1 MYGGGPNSKL
11 LARASARSSGSIVVT
26 LPARIPG
33 TSCCRY
39 RVTGRRRPMRSRLP
53 RMLVFLFPVYVGNK
67 KTTNIGKIGL
77 PAVAAPLILLSSD
90 KRAKH
95 GPYKWGARLA
105 LAVMICSLANSPCV
119 SQVPK
124 GSRSGLTPRD
134 SPADTFRLWLTHRV
148 AQMHSRPP
156 RILFFLFPVDVGNK
170 KTSSIGKD
178 RPSCR
183 CPAA

>member
-1 MYGGGPNSKL
+1 MGEDRTRSCLRERVPAVAAPLSSPYRRESQGQVAVDTVL
-11 LARASARSSGSIVVT
+11 LVGA
-26 LPARIPG
+26 
-33 TSCCRY
+33 
-39 RVTGRRRPMRSRLP
+39 GRCVLDSPD
-53 RMLVFLFPVYVGNK
+53 LVFLFPVYVGNK

-77 PAVAAPLILLSSD
+77 PAVAAPLLLLSSD

-105 LAVMICSLANSPCV
+105 LAVMFCSLADSPCV
-119 SQVPK
+119 RKYRRVAAPA
-124 GSRSGLTPRD
+124 LTPHD

-148 AQMHSRPP
+148 GQMHSRPP
-156 RILFFLFPVDVGNK
+156 RILLSCSLWMSEQENK
-170 KTSSIGKD
+170 PYRRA